1 MSLIDRA
8 QCEALDAKD
17 PLAFARDRFEVPDGM
32 VYLDGNSLGALPKQ
46 TPARLDAVIR
56 EQWGQDLITG
66 WNKHGWV
73 ALPRR
78 LGATLAKLS
87 RT

>member
-46 TPARLDAVIR
+46 TPARRARRARAAASPAAVSSMAASR
-56 EQWGQDLITG
+56 
-66 WNKHGWV
+66 
-73 ALPRR
+73 LPP
-78 LGATLAKLS
+78 A
-87 RT
+87 